1 MGLIEYDWIAT
12 ITQFKKENYYY
23 IDFVQKAKEL
33 VKLFKENQC
42 DFIIALTHMRT
53 YNDKYFI

>member
-12 ITQFKKENYYY
+12 INSIKKENF
-23 IDFVQKAKEL
+23 IFVDFIVKAKEL
-33 VKLFKENQC
+33 SKFFKENGC

-53 YNDKYFI
+53 YNDK